1 MRVMVSRVCYSV
13 NTSRVRAHR
22 AGRAKDQGFLDEP
35 VEEGED
41 PVSPLG

>member
-1 MRVMVSRVCYSV
+1 MRVMVSWVCYSV

-22 AGRAKDQGFLDEP
+22 AGRAKGQGFLDEP